1 MFARVKT
8 SGQYQ
13 YLQIVQN
20 RREGAK
26 TIQRVV
32 ATIGRM
38 DQIQQKG
45 EIENLVRSLSRY
57 SEKVLL
63 VLSGKS
69 GDIKADAK
77 KIGPALI
84 CERLWQELGIGKIIR
99 RLLAERKFGF
109 DVERA
114 IFLTVLH
121 RLFVSGSDRSCDR
134 WQRDYVIDGSDALSL
149 HHLYRAMAFLGE
161 EMEDQK
167 DRTPFAPRCMKDL
180 IEEDLFLERRDL
192 FSGLDCVFF
201 DTTSIYFEG
210 EGGETI
216 GELGHPKDHRP
227 DLRQMVVGI
236 ILDDHG
242 QPVCSEMWPGN
253 TTDVT
258 TLVPVIKRLRS
269 RFAIGRICVVSDRGM
284 ISAETLAYLEEEK
297 ISYILGTRMR
307 RSKEVKEEVLARAGR
322 YREVHPEG
330 VSAKDPSPLK
340 VKEVIVDGNR
350 YIVCLNEK
358 QARKDAVDR
367 QAIIDSLREKLKS
380 SPKSLVGNK
389 GYRKYLRME
398 KDTVSVN
405 PDKIEEEA
413 RYDGKWVLK
422 TNTALAAEQVALKY
436 KELWQVEQVF
446 RDMKSVL
453 DTRPIFHKRDETIRG
468 HVFCSF
474 LALVIRKELDY
485 KLESAGHCFEWADI
499 KQDLKALQEITI
511 EDRGKPLVIRSECH
525 GTCGKIFQAV
535 GVAPPPTIR
544 ELA

>member
-20 RREGAK
+20 RREGTK
-26 TIQRVV
+26 TLQRVV

-45 EIENLVRSLSRY
+45 EIENLVRSLSRF

-69 GDIKADAK
+69 DVRADAK

-84 CERLWQELGIGKIIR
+84 CERLWKELEIGKIIR

-109 DVERA
+109 DVDRA

-134 WQRDYVIDGSDALSL
+134 WHRDYVIDGIDALSL

-161 EMEDQK
+161 ELEDQK
-167 DRTPFAPRCMKDL
+167 DCTPFAPRCIKDV
-180 IEEDLFLERRDL
+180 IEEDLFLARRDL

-216 GELGHPKDHRP
+216 GELGHTKDHRP
-227 DLRQMVVGI
+227 DLHQMVVGV

-242 QPVCSEMWPGN
+242 QPVCCEMWPGN

-269 RFAIGRICVVSDRGM
+269 RFAIGRICIVSDRGM
-284 ISAETLAYLEEEK
+284 ISAETMTYLEEEK
-297 ISYILGTRMR
+297 ISYILGARMR
-307 RSKEVKEEVLARAGR
+307 RSKEVKEEVLSRAGL

-330 VSAKDPSPLK
+330 VSAKAPSPLK
-340 VKEVIVDGNR
+340 VKEVVVDGRR
-350 YIVCLNEK
+350 YIICLNEK
-358 QARKDAVDR
+358 QARKDAADR
-367 QAIIDSLREKLKS
+367 QAIIASLQEKLKS
-380 SPKSLVGNK
+380 NPKSLVGNK
-389 GYRKYLRME
+389 GYRKYLKLDRE
-398 KDTVSVN
+398 TVTVN
-405 PDKIEEEA
+405 QEKIEEEA

-422 TNTALAAEQVALKY
+422 TNTALTAEQAALKY

-453 DTRPIFHKRDETIRG
+453 DTRPIFHKLDETIRG

-474 LALVIRKELDY
+474 LALIIRKELDRR
-485 KLESAGHCFEWADI
+485 LEKAGHCFEWADI

-511 EDRGKPLVIRSECH
+511 EDRGKTLAIRSECL
-525 GTCGKIFQAV
+525 GTCGKVFQAV
-535 GVAPPPTIR
+535 GVAIPPTIR
-544 ELA
+544 EVA

>member
-1 MFARVKT
+1 
-8 SGQYQ
+8 
-13 YLQIVQN
+13 
-20 RREGAK
+20 
-26 TIQRVV
+26 VV

-45 EIENLVRSLSRY
+45 EIENLVRSLSRF

-84 CERLWQELGIGKIIR
+84 CERLWKELGIGKIIR

-109 DVERA
+109 DVEQA

-161 EMEDQK
+161 ELEDQK
-167 DRTPFAPRCMKDL
+167 DSTPFAPRCTKDV
-180 IEEDLFLERRDL
+180 IEEDLFLLRRDL

-201 DTTSIYFEG
+201 DTTSIYFQG

-216 GELGHPKDHRP
+216 GELGHSKDHRP
-227 DLRQMVVGI
+227 DLLQMVVGI

-258 TLVPVIKRLRS
+258 TLIPVIKRLRS
-269 RFAIGRICVVSDRGM
+269 RFAIGRICIVSDRGM
-284 ISAETLAYLEEEK
+284 ISAETLAHLEEEK
-297 ISYILGTRMR
+297 IPYILGVRMR
-307 RSKEVKEEVLARAGR
+307 RCKAVKEEVLSRAGR

-358 QARKDAVDR
+358 QARKDAADR
-367 QAIIDSLREKLKS
+367 EAIIDSLREKLKS

-389 GYRKYLRME
+389 GYRKYLKME

-422 TNTALAAEQVALKY
+422 TNTALTAEQVALKY

-474 LALVIRKELDY
+474 LALVIRKELDRR
-485 KLESAGHCFEWADI
+485 LESAGYCFEWADI

-511 EDRGKPLVIRSECH
+511 EDRGKPLVIRSQCH

-535 GVAPPPTIR
+535 GVAIPPTIR
-544 ELA
+544 EVI